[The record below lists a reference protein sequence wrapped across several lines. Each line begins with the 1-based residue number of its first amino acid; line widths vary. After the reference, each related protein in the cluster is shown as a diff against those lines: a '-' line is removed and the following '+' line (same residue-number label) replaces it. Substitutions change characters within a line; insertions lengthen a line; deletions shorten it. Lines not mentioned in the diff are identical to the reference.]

1 VWPWI
6 NEHLQ
11 PVVRPVNFQ
20 TKHNPQGAVLCVVR
34 CSTRTQCLC
43 TARNAAV
50 RGHAVMH
57 CRQWSRGEPR
67 RIRAVQRCSHLV
79 DSEAGLEPKPQ
90 KRMHIRLQ
98 TKQGRTETSRDRLF
112 LIRQSRVLRMLLP
125 LHVPGDVQ
133 SFLSVTAA
141 ARRALGSTYLGTSC
155 GARPNGHADPRWRA
169 PKRTRRPTTM
179 PRMLHILWL
188 IPSTFCPLDV

>member
-1 VWPWI
+1 MWPWI

-20 TKHNPQGAVLCVVR
+20 TKHNPRHAVLCVVR

-67 RIRAVQRCSHLV
+67 RIRAVQRRSHLV
-79 DSEAGLEPKPQ
+79 DSEAGLEPKAQDAGGCIHPAGPQ
-90 KRMHIRLQ
+90 VDLLWMCMIQ
-98 TKQGRTETSRDRLF
+98 VTKQPTHGICDASLTAGISWEDIYDVHVIQNADAHLQGND
-112 LIRQSRVLRMLLP
+112 IR
-125 LHVPGDVQ
+125 
-133 SFLSVTAA
+133 
-141 ARRALGSTYLGTSC
+141 
-155 GARPNGHADPRWRA
+155 
-169 PKRTRRPTTM
+169 
-179 PRMLHILWL
+179 
-188 IPSTFCPLDV
+188 PLDGS

>member
-1 VWPWI
+1 MWPWI

-20 TKHNPQGAVLCVVR
+20 TKHKPQDAVCPCVVR

-43 TARNAAV
+43 TARTAAV

-67 RIRAVQRCSHLV
+67 RVRAVQRCSHLV

-90 KRMHIRLQ
+90 KWMHVRLQ
-98 TKQGRTETSRDRLF
+98 TKQGRTDISRDRGF
-112 LIRQSRVLRMLLP
+112 LIRQSRVFRVLLP
-125 LHVPGDVQ
+125 LHV
-133 SFLSVTAA
+133 
-141 ARRALGSTYLGTSC
+141 
-155 GARPNGHADPRWRA
+155 HADVHMILIRQSRGF
-169 PKRTRRPTTM
+169 RGLLCSHVI
-179 PRMLHILWL
+179 RM
-188 IPSTFCPLDV
+188 STSR